1 MESPS
6 LTVDPSQLMLQ
17 SPEDHSPEAVEAR
30 LWRCLIE
37 QGYFTEDTAL
47 EAKPAA
53 VPELE
58 SAPSPTITP
67 APEAPP
73 APAVEDFFVDLPNPA
88 SVEDFFADFPNAAPV
103 EGFFVDLP
111 DPAPLE
117 ELFVDLPDPAPLEV
131 FSNPAPM
138 ANDFSV
144 NVSNPHPSPLPDS
157 GQPKIYLWDG
167 RNYSHPVVLAALL
180 SAVNGVAYMPD
191 GKLYSIYDLQNGLQA
206 FQTAL
211 TLSQS
216 FDHGMSGTW
225 VTCATVPQQQLQP
238 KLPTT
243 PKSLSRRSSGD
254 GIIVDDRDA
263 WAWVVPTPTM
273 KTAVA
278 GKTAGGTGGPVLGYM
293 TPPSVAG
300 DSTFPTAAFPLAMSA
315 AAAPCTPTPASM
327 PNLVAGVP
335 ATPAPTL
342 TNISDSVSGSGKK
355 RKRRLDAA
363 AGPPGTITFAQNIVP
378 PPEVYVSAYSHTRE
392 YRLDERG
399 RVLKRRRYEDGK

>member
-1 MESPS
+1 M
-6 LTVDPSQLMLQ
+6 
-17 SPEDHSPEAVEAR
+17 
-30 LWRCLIE
+30 
-37 QGYFTEDTAL
+37 
-47 EAKPAA
+47 
-53 VPELE
+53 
-58 SAPSPTITP
+58 
-67 APEAPP
+67 
-73 APAVEDFFVDLPNPA
+73 
-88 SVEDFFADFPNAAPV
+88 EDFFADFPNAAPV

-315 AAAPCTPTPASM
+315 AAARKLHLFLYAPSLSLLFLSRLHRQARPIKVAIADRPRPIPPACTPTPASM